1 MIKDDDEI
9 NDNSKI
15 TLEDLD
21 IEGVNDTTK
30 VYNKKE
36 ILQKKDL
43 FNDNIQNY

>member
-21 IEGVNDTTK
+21 IEWVNDTTK

-36 ILQKKDL
+36 IL
-43 FNDNIQNY
+43 